1 MKSISL
7 VTFLLS
13 SILFTVSPQ
22 QIIAGFGVFGLVVSI
37 SVFID
42 AVLLEK
48 KRKNNCKKIW

>member
-22 QIIAGFGVFGLVVSI
+22 QIIAGFGVFGMVVSI